1 MHCKGTGE
9 YIESR
14 DVIYSAKK
22 MSEEL
27 EEENLDFTYQIHEKL
42 ADLEKNEGNYNFA

>member
-1 MHCKGTGE
+1 MTVAGCLLNLGYALQGTGE

-22 MSEEL
+22 
-27 EEENLDFTYQIHEKL
+27 
-42 ADLEKNEGNYNFA
+42 